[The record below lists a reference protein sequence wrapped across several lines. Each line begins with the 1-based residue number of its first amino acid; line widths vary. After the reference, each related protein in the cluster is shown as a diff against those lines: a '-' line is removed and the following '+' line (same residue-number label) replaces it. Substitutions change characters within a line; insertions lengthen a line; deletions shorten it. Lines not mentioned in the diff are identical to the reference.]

1 VKLQKCMVVW
11 NMNKMNETRQ
21 YLKHFSQIVEMQ
33 IEDYEN
39 GSSIDEVN
47 INKIIDKL
55 KYLIR
60 YRK

>member
-1 VKLQKCMVVW
+1 MQKDKGKQM
-11 NMNKMNETRQ
+11 KETRQ
-21 YLKHFSQIVEMQ
+21 YLKHLSQIVEMQ

>member
-1 VKLQKCMVVW
+1 MKLQRCMVVW